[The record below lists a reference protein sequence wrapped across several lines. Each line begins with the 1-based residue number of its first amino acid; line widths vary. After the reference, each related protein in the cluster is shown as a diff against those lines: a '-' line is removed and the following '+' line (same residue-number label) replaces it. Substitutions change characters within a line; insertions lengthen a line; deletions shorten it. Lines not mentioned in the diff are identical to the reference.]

1 MTDYTLRIQPES
13 TSLQRFSLR
22 ALALFGWRVKF
33 ALLPGPRGVLI
44 VYPHT
49 SNWDIVICLLA
60 KWAVGIRIHWL
71 GKEALFQGLS
81 GVVLGPLLRAWGCE
95 PIESHTSISAVDQLA
110 QRIRKA
116 NFYWLALTPEGTR
129 RYRDTWRSGFYHIAR
144 NASVPLGLA
153 CIDYAAK
160 EVRLVRYEI
169 LSGDL
174 EADLERIRAEY
185 DGCMGLRPECAA
197 PIKFRTAEPRETT
210 VD

>member
-1 MTDYTLRIQPES
+1 MTDYTLRIQPEF

-33 ALLPGPRGVLI
+33 APLPGPRGVLI
-44 VYPHT
+44 VYPYT
-49 SNWDIVICLLA
+49 SNWDVVICLLA
-60 KWAVGIRIHWL
+60 KWAVGIRVHWL

-81 GVVLGPLLRAWGCE
+81 GMVLGPLLRAWGCE
-95 PIESHTSISAVDQLA
+95 PVERHTSSGTVDQLA

-116 NFYWLALTPEGTR
+116 NFYWLALAPEGTR
-129 RYRDTWRSGFYHIAR
+129 YYRDTWRSGFYHIAR
-144 NASVPLGLA
+144 NARVPVGLA

-169 LSGDL
+169 MSGDL
-174 EADLERIRAEY
+174 ENDLDRIRAEY
-185 DGCMGLRPECAA
+185 DGCMGLRPECMA
-197 PIKFRTAEPRETT
+197 PIKFDTAEQCETT

>member
-1 MTDYTLRIQPES
+1 MTDYTLRIQPEF

-44 VYPHT
+44 IYPHT
-49 SNWDIVICLLA
+49 SNWDAVFALLA
-60 KWAVGIRIHWL
+60 KWAVGIRVHWL
-71 GKEALFQGLS
+71 GKEALFQGVS
-81 GVVLGPLLRAWGCE
+81 GLVLGPLLRAWGCE
-95 PIESHTSISAVDQLA
+95 PVERHASTGSVDRLA

-129 RYRDTWRSGFYHIAR
+129 SYRDAWRSGFYHIAR
-144 NASVPLGLA
+144 NAHVPVGLA

-160 EVRLVRYEI
+160 EVRLVQYAV
-169 LSGDL
+169 LSGNL

-185 DGCMGLRPECAA
+185 EGCKGLRPECAA
-197 PIKFRTAEPRETT
+197 PIRFKTAELREA